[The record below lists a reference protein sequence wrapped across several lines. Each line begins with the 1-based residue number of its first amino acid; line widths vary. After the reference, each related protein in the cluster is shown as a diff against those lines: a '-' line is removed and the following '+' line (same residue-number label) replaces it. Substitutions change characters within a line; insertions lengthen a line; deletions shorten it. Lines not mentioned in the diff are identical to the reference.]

1 MEKTWAASYPLL
13 TQKAFLPLI
22 GWILLLMKG
31 QIHNVEDQ
39 SSWYCHFVPVLK
51 CFKINM
57 GCMTKKRGPN
67 KNHRVQK
74 VKNMVHKIQH
84 GVYDTTGPYK
94 HRAVLIWQV
103 TVFRVTLY
111 HSCQGHFCNKGL
123 QNAQSNRFG
132 YHVFAVK
139 ATHSKNS

>member
-39 SSWYCHFVPVLK
+39 SSWYCHLVPVLK

-103 TVFRVTLY
+103 RVDCTV
-111 HSCQGHFCNKGL
+111 QQPNKSSLKRG
-123 QNAQSNRFG
+123 QNCCFQYMKFDSMTQLFN
-132 YHVFAVK
+132 VW
-139 ATHSKNS
+139 

>member
-1 MEKTWAASYPLL
+1 MGCFLSLL

-103 TVFRVTLY
+103 RVRKFSGIL
-111 HSCQGHFCNKGL
+111 
-123 QNAQSNRFG
+123 SN
-132 YHVFAVK
+132 V
-139 ATHSKNS
+139 

>member
-39 SSWYCHFVPVLK
+39 SSWYCHIVPVLK

-57 GCMTKKRGPN
+57 GCMTKKRGLN

-103 TVFRVTLY
+103 RV
-111 HSCQGHFCNKGL
+111 QGGVIQAWEAARARTISICLHF
-123 QNAQSNRFG
+123 
-132 YHVFAVK
+132 
-139 ATHSKNS
+139 

>member
-57 GCMTKKRGPN
+57 GCMTKKRGLN

-103 TVFRVTLY
+103 RV
-111 HSCQGHFCNKGL
+111 S
-123 QNAQSNRFG
+123 
-132 YHVFAVK
+132 VK
-139 ATHSKNS
+139 ENSL